1 MMDYGILDALSAVT
15 REKNVDQRTLEESL
29 VLGLQSAAKKKVGL
43 NADIQVDVDFES
55 GEIDILQRKRVV
67 ERVIDHE
74 SEISLEEARMEFSE
88 DLQVGDTVKI
98 YLDIADF
105 GRNAISVAKQ
115 VLMQKVREAE
125 RGNIYEEFR
134 DRVGEVVVGMVQ
146 QVDRGNILVNVNRI
160 EALLPFR
167 ERIKG
172 ENYHQGKQIKAFII
186 EVQNNAKGP
195 QIILSRT
202 HPGFL
207 KALFQAE
214 VPEIEEGIVE
224 IKAVAR
230 EPGTRSKIA
239 VVSHDD
245 RVDAVGSCVGMKG
258 SRVQAVTRELSG
270 EKIDIVPWSADTIGL
285 ITRALSPAEVN
296 HITLDEENHSA
307 TAIVNDDQLSLAIGR
322 EGKNVRLAAKLTGW
336 KIDLVSASEY
346 HLRQRLAEAF
356 QMDVTELIGV
366 DETTAEHLKEAGITT
381 VEALATISDEKIE
394 EIPVLDLKTIETL
407 IATAQATMEEVRKQV
422 EEMVEKEKAALAAPI
437 FDEEIF
443 GGDEAE
449 KEEKIQESDLFGE
462 ELAGESEKEEEK
474 PLTEEDLFKKETDA
488 D

>member
-1 MMDYGILDALSAVT
+1 MMDYNILDALSALS
-15 REKNVDQRTLEESL
+15 REKNVDQRTLVESL
-29 VLGLQSAAKKKVGL
+29 TVGLQSAAKKKVGL
-43 NADIQVDVDFES
+43 NADIQVDVDFET

-67 ERVIDHE
+67 QRVADHE
-74 SEISLEEARMEFSE
+74 SEISLEEAQLEFGE
-88 DLQVGDTVKI
+88 DLEVGDTVKI

-105 GRNAISVAKQ
+105 GRNAIGVAKQ
-115 VLMQKVREAE
+115 VLLQKVREAE
-125 RGNIYEEFR
+125 RGNVYEEFR

-146 QVDRGNILVNVNRI
+146 QVDRGNILVNINRV

-172 ENYHQGKQIKAFII
+172 ENYHQGKQIKAFIM
-186 EVQNNAKGP
+186 EVQNNTKGP

-207 KALFQAE
+207 KSLFESE

-230 EPGTRSKIA
+230 ESGTRSKIA

-285 ITRALSPAEVN
+285 ITRALSPARVN
-296 HITLDEENHSA
+296 HISLDEEAGSA
-307 TAIVNDDQLSLAIGR
+307 TAIVDDDQLSLAIGR

-336 KIDLVSASEY
+336 RIDLVSASEY
-346 HLRQRLAEAF
+346 HLRQRFSEAF
-356 QMDVTELIGV
+356 QMDVGDLVGV
-366 DETTAEHLKEAGITT
+366 DEEAARCLKEAGITS
-381 VEALATISDEKIE
+381 VEELATISDEKID
-394 EIPVLDLKTIETL
+394 EIPVLDLKTLEQL

-422 EEMVEKEKAALAAPI
+422 EEMVEKEKAALSVPV

-443 GGDEAE
+443 GEQPTEEKKLEESDIFAE
-449 KEEKIQESDLFGE
+449 ELVKEEEG
-462 ELAGESEKEEEK
+462 EEEK
-474 PLTEEDLFKKETDA
+474 PLTEDDLFKKENDA
-488 D
+488 G